1 MSMLIVG
8 VGELKCSNREEDSL
22 RTFALGSC
30 VGVIAFAPKIKA
42 AALLHLALPESKIN
56 RELAR
61 REPARF
67 ADTGVPLL
75 LELMAQYG
83 CRPCDMIIKLAGGAT
98 IKDQESFFA
107 IGKRNILA
115 VRETLQYYRL
125 GAAAEDVGADYS
137 RTVTVRVSDGAV
149 LLSSPGRGEW
159 LL

>member
-1 MSMLIVG
+1 MTTLIVG
-8 VGELKCSNREEDSL
+8 VGDMKCSNCEADSI

-30 VGVIAFAPKIKA
+30 VGVIAFAPKLKA

-56 RELAR
+56 AELAR

-75 LELMAQYG
+75 LEFMARYG
-83 CRPCDMIIKLAGGAT
+83 CRPRDMTIKLAGGAT
-98 IKDQESFFA
+98 IMDNESFFE

-115 VRETLQYYRL
+115 VRKTLWKYQL
-125 GAAAEDVGADYS
+125 GAVAEDVGANYS
-137 RTVTVRVSDGAV
+137 RTVTVRVADGLV
-149 LLSSPGRGEW
+149 TLSSPGRGEW